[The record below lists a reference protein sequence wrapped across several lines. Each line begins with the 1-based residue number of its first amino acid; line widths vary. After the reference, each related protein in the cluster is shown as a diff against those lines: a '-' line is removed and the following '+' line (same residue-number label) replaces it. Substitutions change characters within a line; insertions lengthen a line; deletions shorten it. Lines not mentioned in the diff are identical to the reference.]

1 MAAAVKIVPH
11 RFRLLMSFWTL
22 LAAFFQTYGT
32 AHGREKEIINIGAM
46 LSSEDLEGAFY
57 DAIEEQNE
65 VMPKMRQLNG
75 TFLVMDANPIQLAL
89 SVCQKLV
96 SQQVYAVI
104 ASHPPSSDLSPVSI
118 SYTCGFYRIPVIGI
132 SCRESI
138 FSDKNIHMSFLR
150 TVPPYSH
157 QAHVWA
163 DILRFYEWERVVT
176 ITSSDQDGRAVLSA
190 FKQQEEDS
198 DGEIKIEESLV
209 YKPGGGDKNNMT
221 ELLLKTN
228 EVHSRVFLL
237 YANEEDAIE
246 VYRAAKKLNMTDS
259 GNVWLVTEQAIT
271 GRALQEA
278 PTGIVGLRL
287 ANGTNELAHIQD
299 SIQIISKA
307 LTELYASTKQNISK
321 PPSNCR
327 GTEKFWKSG
336 PQFYKYLLNASL
348 QNGATGRVEFDQNG
362 DRISSQYEI
371 VNIIDKE
378 DIVVGTWPG
387 PKDRPLR
394 LERPIV
400 WPGGDEAI
408 PEGYQIAKRLEVVT
422 IRSHPFVFTDK
433 VDPDGECPE
442 VFQVK
447 CQGSNKT
454 DSEPMYCCSGFCIDL
469 LNKLAEKLN
478 FTYHVHLVAD
488 GHYGAQDTVNGTN
501 EKKWN
506 GMVGELLEGKADLI
520 VAPLTINNE
529 RAQYIDFSKPFK
541 YQGLTIL
548 VRKGLTFRTKEEDS
562 GSSLTSFL
570 QPFEIAL
577 WLLVG
582 LSVHVVALIL
592 YLLDRFSPFGRFKLA
607 NESGEE
613 EDALNLSSA
622 MWFSWGV
629 LFNSGIGEGT
639 PRSFSAR
646 VLGMVWAGFA
656 MIMVASYTANLAAFL
671 VLDRPEASITGINDP
686 RLRNPSDDF
695 MYATVKGSSV
705 EQYFRRQVELSSM
718 YMFMQSKNYDNASA
732 AITALRNGQLDAFIW
747 DSAVLDYEAARD
759 CNLVTV
765 GELFSRSGF
774 GIGAKKGS
782 PLAQKISLNI
792 LHFHESGI
800 MERLDSEWITFQHC
814 DVKDNQ
820 PATLGL
826 KNMAGVFIL
835 VAGGIFAGVFLVYI
849 EVFYKRHQDMKEK
862 QIKLAKAAAEK
873 WRGNVEKRRTLR
885 QQQKKGDGKEKKNGK
900 AESPPQSPQSL
911 NGTDLENQPV
921 PSLLTLHTRIKGMRH
936 KPRDEHVMEEN
947 MV

>member
-1 MAAAVKIVPH
+1 MAATTRKIPLVHLPSLNSIP
-11 RFRLLMSFWTL
+11 RVLSIWIFLVLLLQISHYTD
-22 LAAFFQTYGT
+22 GK
-32 AHGREKEIINIGAM
+32 EKEYINIGAM
-46 LSSEDLEGAFY
+46 LSSSEYESHFY
-57 DAIEEQNE
+57 EMIKNINEEE
-65 VMPKMRQLNG
+65 MPEKRKLNG
-75 TFLVMDANPIQLAL
+75 TFLVMNANPIQLAL
-89 SVCQKLV
+89 SVCQDLV

-104 ASHPPSSDLSPVSI
+104 ASHPPDSDLSPVSI

-150 TVPPYSH
+150 TIPPYSH
-157 QAHVWA
+157 QAKVWF
-163 DILRFYEWERVVT
+163 DLLLEYKWERIVT

-190 FKQQEEDS
+190 FKQIEEDS
-198 DGEIKIEESLV
+198 EGDIKIEESLV
-209 YKPGGGDKNNMT
+209 YKAGGGDKNSMM
-221 ELLLKTN
+221 ELLMKTN

-237 YANEEDAIE
+237 YANEDDAVEI
-246 VYRAAKKLNMTDS
+246 YRAAKKLNLTDT

-271 GRALQEA
+271 GKALEEA

-299 SIQIISKA
+299 SIHIIYKA
-307 LTELYASTKQNISK
+307 LTDLYDNKKHNVTK
-321 PPSNCR
+321 PPSSCR
-327 GTEKFWKSG
+327 GTEKYWTNG
-336 PQFYKYLLNASL
+336 PLFYKYLLNVTFE
-348 QNGATGRVEFDQNG
+348 GATGSVAFDKNG
-362 DRISSQYEI
+362 DRESAEYEI
-371 VNIIDKE
+371 INIVND
-378 DIVVGTWPG
+378 DQIVVGSWPWL
-387 PKDRPLR
+387 KDKNTKFD
-394 LERPIV
+394 II
-400 WPGGDEAI
+400 WPGGEKTN
-408 PEGYQIAKRLEVVT
+408 PEGYQISKRLEVVT
-422 IRSHPFVFTDK
+422 IVSPPFVFISK
-433 VDPDGECPE
+433 IEPNGECKE
-442 VFQVK
+442 QKQIK
-447 CQGSNKT
+447 CQGPNKT
-454 DSEPMYCCSGFCIDL
+454 GADPMYCCKGFCIDL
-469 LNKLAEKLN
+469 LTKLSDELN
-478 FTYHVHLVAD
+478 FTYHVHLVHD
-488 GHYGAQDTVNGTN
+488 EQYGNQERINGSN
-501 EKKWN
+501 EKRWN

-529 RAQYIDFSKPFK
+529 RAKYIDFSKPFK

-548 VRKGLTFRTKEEDS
+548 VRKEDS

-570 QPFEIAL
+570 QPFESAL

-686 RLRNPSDDF
+686 RLRNPSLDF
-695 MYATVKGSSV
+695 SYATVKGSSV

-718 YMFMQSKNYDNASA
+718 YMFMQEKNKNNAEE
-732 AITALRNGQLDAFIW
+732 AIKALRNGSLDAFIW
-747 DSAVLDYEAARD
+747 DSAVLDYEAAKD

-774 GIGAKKGS
+774 GIGARKGS
-782 PLAQKISLNI
+782 PLAQKISLSI
-792 LHFHESGI
+792 LHFHESGT
-800 MERLDSEWITFQHC
+800 MEQLDNEWITRQHC
-814 DVKDNQ
+814 NVKDNQ

-849 EVFYKRHQDMKEK
+849 EIFYKRHQDMKEK

-885 QQQKKGDGKEKKNGK
+885 QLQKKSDAKEKKNGK
-900 AESPPQSPQSL
+900 AESPPQSSHSL
-911 NGTDLENQPV
+911 NGTELEGQPV
-921 PSLLTLHTRIKGMRH
+921 PSLLTLHTRIKGMRRNPVD
-936 KPRDEHVMEEN
+936 KMTVEEN